1 MFKKFSNNIHLF
13 KENLPTV
20 EKKRL
25 LLVFP
30 YLGIIPLQSRTKLKQ
45 ALKGVL
51 NCCKLEIVKQGFPI
65 LSITR
70 TLYPKTLYLV
80 LFINFS
86 VASAMSPIM
95 AKVLNT

>member
-45 ALKGVL
+45 AL